1 MKDYLWQL
9 KQREGATRPL
19 GIPKL
24 KTLKLAY
31 KSLHWIMCK
40 IHKNNTLPHLVD
52 MLVLVE
58 AMLSSTT
65 MTSGFLLLS
74 SGVVIFFMRACDP
87 LDMLEAV
94 PDFLVFS
101 LISRRR
107 ASQSRLSWSS
117 LSPPISTTA
126 APFLRLWTR
135 LSSSP
140 ISTRLLWS
148 GVYILPFISILVFIK
163 NCHF

>member
-1 MKDYLWQL
+1 
-9 KQREGATRPL
+9 
-19 GIPKL
+19 
-24 KTLKLAY
+24 
-31 KSLHWIMCK
+31 MCK
-40 IHKNNTLPHLVD
+40 IHKNNTLPHLFD

-101 LISRRR
+101 LISRLR
-107 ASQSRLSWSS
+107 ASQSRLHVCE
-117 LSPPISTTA
+117 
-126 APFLRLWTR
+126 LWTCA
-135 LSSSP
+135 
-140 ISTRLLWS
+140 
-148 GVYILPFISILVFIK
+148 V
-163 NCHF
+163 